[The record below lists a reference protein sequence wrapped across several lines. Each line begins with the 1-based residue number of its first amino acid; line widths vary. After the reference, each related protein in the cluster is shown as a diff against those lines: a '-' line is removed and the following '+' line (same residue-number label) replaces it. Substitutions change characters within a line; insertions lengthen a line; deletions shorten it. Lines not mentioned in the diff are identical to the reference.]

1 MKGITDIDNMSVQR
15 WYKLHNSIENGEP
28 DWSLLYEN
36 KPTNVNKLHAEKL
49 YQDLIFQM
57 PEIKAESLFLLLRL
71 NQETEEFIIK
81 SKLHEFYNE
90 EKPSPQKCENAFGAY
105 FLSIEKDFQNFI
117 SYTYH
122 LKSDYK
128 ESFKSEFGFDL
139 PEQLDKDFSDK
150 FSFMHPHQLI
160 EYANSLDCTVS
171 QKVLIS
177 DIFFDKFIV
186 KVKSNISLRD
196 YLESLKEYHIRVDGY
211 DKWLMLRPHL
221 FNFADFETETG
232 NEKHFTVSKMYEIIF
247 GLEQFSKVQINPQ
260 NDSIVKFNTYLNLAN
275 KQAESSKP
283 TAQ

>member
-1 MKGITDIDNMSVQR
+1 M
-15 WYKLHNSIENGEP
+15 NSIVDLFNNHNERFANCAKHAQ
-28 DWSLLYEN
+28 WNLQ
-36 KPTNVNKLHAEKL
+36 LHHLGVMLGYK
-49 YQDLIFQM
+49 I
-57 PEIKAESLFLLLRL
+57 
-71 NQETEEFIIK
+71 
-81 SKLHEFYNE
+81 
-90 EKPSPQKCENAFGAY
+90 SP
-105 FLSIEKDFQNFI
+105 
-117 SYTYH
+117 
-122 LKSDYK
+122 
-128 ESFKSEFGFDL
+128 
-139 PEQLDKDFSDK
+139 
-150 FSFMHPHQLI
+150 
-160 EYANSLDCTVS
+160 
-171 QKVLIS
+171 VLIS